1 MTADDAID
9 VNSGFK
15 QFVIAVD
22 SYAATDGSFMTV
34 DDFSTMHCNFCYISG

>member
-1 MTADDAID
+1 VEINPIAAID

-22 SYAATDGSFMTV
+22 SYAATN
-34 DDFSTMHCNFCYISG
+34 HL